1 MTSLE
6 AHESRRWGNQNKHK
20 HNTTTRPQYTNAQ
33 VVGQWLICRDIQSI
47 PGFEM
52 TSVSIS
58 KTRTAGSLPVRCQNT
73 RTQQTRPTSVRASPG
88 GESKSW
94 TPVEDE
100 TCRRSALFAAVSLCA
115 GAILPQSAVA
125 SSVAERSSL
134 VVDIEQG
141 LRRPLEELREL
152 EKEEAKVREEDPLL
166 LQTVAVSEAFAF
178 VGALVGGL
186 AARQRGIA
194 LAEREVVL
202 KETVDKLRKVNQ
214 EVELERRMF
223 ARQVAQT
230 RVETQKETQEEM
242 ASDCVIPA
250 EPEGAEYSEVRRILK
265 AGRQALSDGNA
276 MEAHAHF
283 TKAYQQASASDGDP
297 EQAWKASRG
306 LAATAQLTGNLAQ
319 AVKHMELCLERS
331 VTESERCH
339 AYGVLADLHTELDDL
354 DQAGKFYDLY
364 LDAIHHD

>member
-1 MTSLE
+1 M
-6 AHESRRWGNQNKHK
+6 
-20 HNTTTRPQYTNAQ
+20 
-33 VVGQWLICRDIQSI
+33 
-47 PGFEM
+47 
-52 TSVSIS
+52 
-58 KTRTAGSLPVRCQNT
+58 
-73 RTQQTRPTSVRASPG
+73 
-88 GESKSW
+88 
-94 TPVEDE
+94 
-100 TCRRSALFAAVSLCA
+100 CRRSALFTAASLCA

-141 LRRPLEELREL
+141 LRKPLEELREL
-152 EKEEAKVREEDPLL
+152 EKEEAKVRQEEPLL

-186 AARQRGIA
+186 TARQRGIA

-230 RVETQKETQEEM
+230 RVETQEEM

-250 EPEGAEYSEVRRILK
+250 ETEGTEYCEVRRILQ

-283 TKAYQQASASDGDP
+283 TKAYQQASASNGDP